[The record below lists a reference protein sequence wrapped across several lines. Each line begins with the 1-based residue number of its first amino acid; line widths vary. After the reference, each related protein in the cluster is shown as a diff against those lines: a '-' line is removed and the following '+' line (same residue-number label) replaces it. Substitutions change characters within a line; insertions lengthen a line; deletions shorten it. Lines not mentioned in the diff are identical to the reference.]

1 MSKEKKFIKIG
12 IVSISDRASQGIYED
27 LGVPALKSWC
37 EKAILGEIV
46 FQEKLIPD
54 DFELIKST
62 LIDLSDLEHCDLIL
76 TTGGTGPS
84 LRDVTPD
91 ATEAIA
97 DKIMPG
103 FGEQMRQISIHF
115 VPTAILSRQTAV
127 IRNKCLII
135 NLPGQPKAIQQ
146 TLEGL
151 KDSDKNIIVHG
162 IFAAVPYCV
171 DLIGGPFIETNNDI
185 VKAFRPKK

>member
-37 EKAILGEIV
+37 KKAILSEIV

-103 FGEQMRQISIHF
+103 FGEQMRQISLHF

>member
-1 MSKEKKFIKIG
+1 MNKEKKFIKIG
-12 IVSISDRASQGIYED
+12 IVSISDRASNGIYED
-27 LGVPALKSWC
+27 LGVPTLKDWC

-62 LIDLSDLEHCDLIL
+62 LIDLCDLEHCDLIL

-103 FGEQMRQISIHF
+103 FGEQMRQISLHF

>member
-1 MSKEKKFIKIG
+1 MSIEKKFIKIG
-12 IVSISDRASQGIYED
+12 IVSISDRASKGIYLD
-27 LGVPALKSWC
+27 LGVPTLRDWC
-37 EKAILGEIV
+37 EKVILGKIV

-62 LIDLSDLEHCDLIL
+62 LIDLCDLEHCDLIL

-97 DKIMPG
+97 DKILPG
-103 FGEQMRQISIHF
+103 FGEQMRQISLHF

-127 IRNKCLII
+127 IRNKSLII

-151 KDSDKNIIVHG
+151 KDSEQNIIVHG
-162 IFAAVPYCV
+162 IFAAIPFCIE
-171 DLIGGPFIETNNDI
+171 LIGGPFIETNDYI